1 MQGAQ
6 GTVGLA
12 GLVIAMDGTAGAGK
26 STASRAVAA
35 RLGLRYLDTG
45 AMYRAVTWAMLL
57 DGVDLDDASGVA
69 DRADS
74 VSIEPGTDPERPTIT
89 LDGTSVEEEIRS
101 AETTAAVSRVSAV
114 PRVRAILTAQQ
125 RRIIGAGGIVVEGRD
140 IGTVVAPGAALK
152 VYLTADPSAR
162 AERRS
167 AELLA
172 GTRGDIKA
180 VESDLLRR
188 DEYDS
193 TRVAA
198 PLAAA
203 RDAVR
208 VDSTF
213 LTLDQVV
220 EQIAALALERCGEVQ
235 A

>member
-1 MQGAQ
+1 M
-6 GTVGLA
+6 A